1 MVEAAPSNCHVE
13 EGLYLQGLPSH
24 FYYERASSPYPSS
37 QMKGS
42 PGKMKMWPGHCVTVE
57 WSPWPVLYPSGHQIV
72 VVAF

>member
-1 MVEAAPSNCHVE
+1 MVGAAPSICLVE

-24 FYYERASSPYPSS
+24 HYCERASFPYPSS

-42 PGKMKMWPGHCVTVE
+42 PGKMRVWPGHCVTVE
-57 WSPWPVLYPSGHQIV
+57 WSPWPVLYTLGHQIV